1 MPHHE
6 PTPGHR
12 ESAPGHHEPGRHESG
27 RHESGHHEPG
37 RPESGHREP
46 GPGSRPGDAP
56 SGTAPPHAAPG
67 GATPGGDRAAFA
79 LLAER
84 HHRELHIHCYRM
96 LGSFEEAEDLV
107 QETLL
112 RARRQAT
119 SAEGDPASR
128 EPEFRTLLYRIAT
141 AVCHDALRHKRRP
154 PALHSIAEVP
164 WVQPYPDRLLD
175 QAAPRG
181 GGPGPAAVTRE
192 TIELSFL
199 AALQLLPPRQRA
211 ALVLRDVLGRPAEET
226 AALLGTTATA
236 AGSALQR
243 ARATLRE
250 HRPPHRDDPGSA
262 AGREDAAEG
271 KAEAE
276 VDTEAELLRRY
287 VDAHE
292 RADTAALTALLREDV
307 RVTTLP
313 RPWSYEGRA
322 ALAPLFEQTFGP
334 QEPGDWKLLPTG
346 ANRSPA
352 AAGYLRAEGASGHR
366 AFKLDVLRVEGGAI
380 AEITTFDAELFP
392 AFGLGLTL

>member
-6 PTPGHR
+6 PTPGH
-12 ESAPGHHEPGRHESG
+12 HEPVPGRHEP
-27 RHESGHHEPG
+27 GHL
-37 RPESGHREP
+37 EP
-46 GPGSRPGDAP
+46 GPGSHPGDAP
-56 SGTAPPHAAPG
+56 SGTASPPAAPG
-67 GATPGGDRAAFA
+67 GATPGGDRSAFA

-112 RARRQAT
+112 RARRQT
-119 SAEGDPASR
+119 RSAEGDPASR

-141 AVCHDALRHKRRP
+141 VVCHDALRHKRRL

-175 QAAPRG
+175 QAAPGG

-211 ALVLRDVLGRPAEET
+211 ALVLRDVLGRAAEET

-236 AGSALQR
+236 ADSALQR

-250 HRPPHRDDPGSA
+250 HRPPHLDDPGSA
-262 AGREDAAEG
+262 AGREGA
-271 KAEAE
+271 AE
-276 VDTEAELLRRY
+276 VDAEAEAELLRRY

-292 RADTAALTALLREDV
+292 QADTAALSALLREDV

-334 QEPGDWKLLPTG
+334 QRPGDWKLLPTG

-352 AAGYLRAEGASGHR
+352 AAGYLRPEGESGHR